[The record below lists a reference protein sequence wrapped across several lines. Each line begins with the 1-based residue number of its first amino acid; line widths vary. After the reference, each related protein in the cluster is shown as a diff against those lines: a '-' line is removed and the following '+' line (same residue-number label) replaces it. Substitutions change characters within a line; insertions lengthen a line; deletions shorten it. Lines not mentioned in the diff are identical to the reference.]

1 MFCVLV
7 NSFAPSATFE
17 PLVKAFLLV
26 HSQQEETPVGI
37 MAKCE
42 LPALISRRKL
52 TAVDCSAKLDVLITQ
67 GARGKILTVGEIET
81 ASVSL
86 FSKVR
91 EQADRLGRSIL
102 PVSVWRELRPDHEPP
117 TTFLPFTTYSRHSS
131 ILGGWDSGPGRDSER
146 GYIQDPRG

>member
-1 MFCVLV
+1 
-7 NSFAPSATFE
+7 
-17 PLVKAFLLV
+17 
-26 HSQQEETPVGI
+26 VGI

-81 ASVSL
+81 ASVSSI
-86 FSKVR
+86 SKVR

-102 PVSVWRELRPDHEPP
+102 PVSVWRE
-117 TTFLPFTTYSRHSS
+117 SR
-131 ILGGWDSGPGRDSER
+131 
-146 GYIQDPRG
+146 

>member
-17 PLVKAFLLV
+17 PLVKAFLLA

-42 LPALISRRKL
+42 PPALMSRRKL
-52 TAVDCSAKLDVLITQ
+52 TVVDCAAKLDVLITQ

-81 ASVSL
+81 ASVSSL
-86 FSKVR
+86 FQSGIS
-91 EQADRLGRSIL
+91 ADPVGRSIL
-102 PVSVWRELRPDHEPP
+102 PVSVWRE
-117 TTFLPFTTYSRHSS
+117 SR
-131 ILGGWDSGPGRDSER
+131 
-146 GYIQDPRG
+146 

>member
-1 MFCVLV
+1 MILGCQMFCVLV

-81 ASVSL
+81 ASVS
-86 FSKVR
+86 SY
-91 EQADRLGRSIL
+91 
-102 PVSVWRELRPDHEPP
+102 LR
-117 TTFLPFTTYSRHSS
+117 FG
-131 ILGGWDSGPGRDSER
+131 I
-146 GYIQDPRG
+146 